1 MPFSLLNRRRWF
13 FSLALSLPPLLLTW
27 SCMQF
32 RMSSSE
38 VKEYFRTRHLEVKQL
53 SYQIGKR
60 KINYIQTGNEN
71 LPLVVFVH
79 GSPGSLSA
87 FIEFLTDSVLLKKAQ
102 LIAVD
107 RPGFGSSNFGVA
119 EPSLKKQAALLKP
132 ILEKHS
138 PGKKAI
144 LVGHSL
150 GGPVIA
156 RMAMDFPELIGGL
169 VMVAPSIDPAL
180 EPNEWFRGP
189 LALPF
194 LKWILP
200 RSIRASNDEIWN
212 LKPELQA
219 MEPLWQNIKANTI
232 VIQGGNDR
240 LVPPG
245 NAEYAQKMLVNT
257 KTEFMLRED
266 MNHFVPW
273 SNPELI
279 RSAIIELLSDS
290 LAVVSNTSINKK
302 EK

>member
-1 MPFSLLNRRRWF
+1 MQLKKPWKWLFGIFLLISPIVVF
-13 FSLALSLPPLLLTW
+13 D

-38 VKEYFRTRHLEVKQL
+38 IKKYFSERGLSGTEHAYRIGNRTV
-53 SYQIGKR
+53 
-60 KINYIQTGNEN
+60 NYIHAGDES

-87 FIEFLTDSVLLKKAQ
+87 FIHFLADSLLVKQVQ
-102 LIAVD
+102 LVSVD
-107 RPGFGSSNFGVA
+107 RPGFGASNFGNA
-119 EPSLKKQAALLKP
+119 EPSLAKQALLLKP
-132 ILEKHS
+132 ILEKFKNNQ
-138 PGKKAI
+138 PVI

-156 RMAMDFPELIGGL
+156 RMAMDFPELVDGL
-169 VMVAPSIDPAL
+169 VMVAPSIDPEL
-180 EPNEWFRGP
+180 EPKEWFRGP

-219 MEPLWQNIKANTI
+219 MMPMWSKIEANTI
-232 VIQGGNDR
+232 VIQGGVDT

-245 NAEYAQKMLVNT
+245 NADFAKRMITNAPVEIVLKD
-257 KTEFMLRED
+257 E

-273 SNPELI
+273 NNPQLI
-279 RSAIIELLSDS
+279 REAILKLSATSVSGLS
-290 LAVVSNTSINKK
+290 AR
-302 EK
+302 